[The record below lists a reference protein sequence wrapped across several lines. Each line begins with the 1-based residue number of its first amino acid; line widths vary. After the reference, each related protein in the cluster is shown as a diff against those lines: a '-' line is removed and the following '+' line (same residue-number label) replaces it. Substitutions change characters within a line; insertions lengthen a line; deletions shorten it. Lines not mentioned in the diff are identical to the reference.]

1 MNIAMNNELVRT
13 TRIFYEQW
21 TTADAW
27 AVHCSRSLLALS
39 ALIETVRLVSL
50 SNKEWVGVLDDSEVR
65 FSVWVRRVH
74 FGVLGV
80 LVISPV
86 CISFG
91 ANRCKNGKNTS
102 KINARVCKVC
112 AFVAFLAHYY
122 IFWHAF
128 PCCSI
133 TGGTRLN
140 TIGLAAHAL
149 ITWKG
154 DAFAKGIGI
163 FFLRF
168 ATCSMYV
175 ATALNKI
182 TIEDSAW
189 RDGTAVRKT
198 LMCNS
203 VVRRNFY
210 MILQHIPDVLKT
222 VATWATLVLELGGGI
237 LLVVIVSHGIGW
249 NIITLLCTLIFMH
262 ISMGAIMVVGLFN
275 LSCCANLLCFLPSQC
290 HQQTRS
296 ATAKSSSLFIIY
308 TTSMIVL
315 MWLVSTR
322 SIWSENW
329 HMFTTPPNACGHF
342 VLAVVRDGSAIHEQV
357 HIVYDERPTSV
368 STASIPVNLRYSI
381 AARADLLNHAE
392 ICIDYFVSSEDHRS
406 FCSSLQHYA
415 LKLAA
420 MTCETE
426 NQGDKTNSNAAILY
440 WESGLRGTFGQR
452 YAPLL
457 LLNVSCNA
465 EFVQT
470 SPSIAPEFLITLLR
484 EPRGS
489 NESQRVKE
497 ARQDDLCEK
506 SEEF

>member
-1 MNIAMNNELVRT
+1 
-13 TRIFYEQW
+13 
-21 TTADAW
+21 
-27 AVHCSRSLLALS
+27 
-39 ALIETVRLVSL
+39 
-50 SNKEWVGVLDDSEVR
+50 
-65 FSVWVRRVH
+65 
-74 FGVLGV
+74 
-80 LVISPV
+80 
-86 CISFG
+86 
-91 ANRCKNGKNTS
+91 
-102 KINARVCKVC
+102 
-112 AFVAFLAHYY
+112 
-122 IFWHAF
+122 
-128 PCCSI
+128 
-133 TGGTRLN
+133 
-140 TIGLAAHAL
+140 
-149 ITWKG
+149 
-154 DAFAKGIGI
+154 
-163 FFLRF
+163 
-168 ATCSMYV
+168 MYV

-182 TIEDSAW
+182 TIEDSTW

-237 LLVVIVSHGIGW
+237 LLFVIVSHGIGW

-489 NESQRVKE
+489 NESQRVK
-497 ARQDDLCEK
+497 RQDDLCEK